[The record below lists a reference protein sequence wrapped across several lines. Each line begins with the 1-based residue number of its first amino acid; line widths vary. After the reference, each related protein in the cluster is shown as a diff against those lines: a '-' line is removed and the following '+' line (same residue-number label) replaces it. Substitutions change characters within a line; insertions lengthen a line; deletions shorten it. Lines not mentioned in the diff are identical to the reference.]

1 MLSPG
6 GRLTHWTTDTEAR
19 PTRSMALKTMKQQ
32 TQVKTLSAGEEN
44 KTAQLKARRVGER
57 PPVAAPAHDA
67 FRSETHPRRR
77 RPCRRCE
84 LGP

>member
-1 MLSPG
+1 MLSKG
-6 GRLTHWTTDTEAR
+6 GRLTHWTTDTEPR

-57 PPVAAPAHDA
+57 PPVAAPAPTEEVKRQAHMNLA
-67 FRSETHPRRR
+67 GSH
-77 RPCRRCE
+77 
-84 LGP
+84 